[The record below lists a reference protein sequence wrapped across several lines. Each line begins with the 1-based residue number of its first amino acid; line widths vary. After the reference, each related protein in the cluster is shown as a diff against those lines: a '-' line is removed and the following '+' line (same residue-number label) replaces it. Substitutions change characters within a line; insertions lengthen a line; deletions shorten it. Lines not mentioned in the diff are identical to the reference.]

1 MEIMIGERKGVSKK
15 IQTTAIGNNFT
26 IASRKRSFR

>member
-1 MEIMIGERKGVSKK
+1 MEIMIGERKGVSKQFK
-15 IQTTAIGNNFT
+15 HTAIGNNFT